1 MIDLCNTMDAV
12 ILENDIDLVLQQIEI
27 LFDTSPGDVLGDY
40 RFGTRF
46 EDYLFDIS
54 LGNHAVASQISSI
67 IRNNVDL
74 MGWDLTVEV
83 DFLAG
88 SQNDI
93 LMFRVTLSKDGDAY
107 SKIYSVTQ
115 GDVSKYTKLLPV
127 A

>member
-1 MIDLCNTMDAV
+1 MIDLCNTTDAV
-12 ILENDIDLVLQQIEI
+12 VLENDIDLVLQQIEI

-40 RFGTRF
+40 NFGTRF
-46 EDYLFDIS
+46 EDYLFDTS
-54 LGNHAVASQISSI
+54 LGNHTVASQISSI

-88 SQNDI
+88 SDNDI
-93 LMFRVTLSKDGDAY
+93 LMFRITVSKEVESY

-115 GDVSKYTKLLPV
+115 GDVSKYSKLTPV